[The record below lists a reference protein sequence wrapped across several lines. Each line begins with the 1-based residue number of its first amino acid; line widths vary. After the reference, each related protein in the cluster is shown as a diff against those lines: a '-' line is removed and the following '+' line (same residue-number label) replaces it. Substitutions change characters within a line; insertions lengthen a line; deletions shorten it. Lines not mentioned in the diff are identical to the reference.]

1 MDAID
6 NSMKAIRAFKNNQ
19 KKINC
24 ENFLDINIQQMDIMI
39 DKPDKVYDIIICN
52 PPYISNADYL
62 TLDPDVINYD
72 PQDALTDYKDGL
84 SFYIRLAEIGKKIKR
99 NSGSIIMEFGVEK
112 QITMIK
118 NIFSN
123 YNFIEVQKDCNNMP
137 RIIEFV

>member
-6 NSMKAIRAFKNNQ
+6 NSTKAIRAFKNNQ

-72 PQDALTDYKDGL
+72 PQDALTDYEDGL

-123 YNFIEVQKDCNNMP
+123 YNFIGVQKDCNNMP